1 MTYLKRSLGD
11 DTATGIST
19 AVMAPKPPDASILSP
34 ITDLFSNAI
43 SAVTSV
49 FTPSASTETAPTA
62 PTAAAAPSVP
72 KQVAVAAGMKLG
84 TKVAIGGAAL
94 LGAYLLFGR
103 KKS

>member
-11 DTATGIST
+11 DTATGIS
-19 AVMAPKPPDASILSP
+19 AVVMAPTPPDASVLKP
-34 ITDLFSNAI
+34 ITDLFSNAF
-43 SAVTSV
+43 SAVTGA
-49 FTPSASTETAPTA
+49 FTGGGPPGTPNG
-62 PTAAAAPSVP
+62 PPVAPSVP

-84 TKVAIGGAAL
+84 TKLAIGGAAL